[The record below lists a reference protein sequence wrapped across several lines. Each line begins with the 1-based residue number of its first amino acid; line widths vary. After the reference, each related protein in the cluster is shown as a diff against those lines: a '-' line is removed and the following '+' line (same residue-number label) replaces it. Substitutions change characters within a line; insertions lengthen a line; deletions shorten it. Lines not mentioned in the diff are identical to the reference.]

1 MAVGDHFQ
9 TKVVNAVRFYLGVGF
24 SRGSGWLRRDH
35 QSAGA
40 VAPTAK
46 LHNSVHVSRGSG
58 MRRREHHGDG
68 GHNNCVGPAGAHPAG
83 ISRRA
88 RKLAAAAA
96 KPGLLHTGT
105 DSRKRRE
112 RHHRNDRLQETR
124 EHIFKLHK
132 RRAGPPGTGS
142 AGRPGRELVTLAEL
156 PLAETG
162 SCVEA
167 KD

>member
-1 MAVGDHFQ
+1 MPLESMFL
-9 TKVVNAVRFYLGVGF
+9 KVVNAVRFYLGVGF

-58 MRRREHHGDG
+58 MRREHHGDG
-68 GHNNCVGPAGAHPAG
+68 GHNNCVGPAGAQPAG

-88 RKLAAAAA
+88 RELAAAAA
-96 KPGLLHTGT
+96 KPGLLHTET

-112 RHHRNDRLQETR
+112 RHQRNASLAGNP
-124 EHIFKLHK
+124 
-132 RRAGPPGTGS
+132 RAYFQVAQATSRPGTGS
-142 AGRPGRELVTLAEL
+142 AERPAGAGRRP
-156 PLAETG
+156 
-162 SCVEA
+162 
-167 KD
+167 